1 MSHIGL
7 HKIICLNSSFFR
19 QFDPRTF
26 QSQASHNRFSSNCRH
41 CCFRNQQVPYPLL
54 FKRNYFFP
62 GFCLG
67 LLKLAD
73 KYSVDR
79 LEAACCKALTFTAT
93 PSYKS
98 IKNILD
104 TGSDRTEPADKAA
117 VTDSHTS
124 SEKSSHALT
133 RGADYYRR

>member
-1 MSHIGL
+1 M
-7 HKIICLNSSFFR
+7 
-19 QFDPRTF
+19 
-26 QSQASHNRFSSNCRH
+26 
-41 CCFRNQQVPYPLL
+41 
-54 FKRNYFFP
+54 
-62 GFCLG
+62 G
-67 LLKLAD
+67 LLRLAD

-79 LEAACCKALTFTAT
+79 LEASCRKALTFTAT

-104 TGSDRTEPADKAA
+104 TGSDRTEAADKAS
-117 VTDSHTS
+117 VTDSYTN

>member
-1 MSHIGL
+1 M
-7 HKIICLNSSFFR
+7 
-19 QFDPRTF
+19 
-26 QSQASHNRFSSNCRH
+26 
-41 CCFRNQQVPYPLL
+41 
-54 FKRNYFFP
+54 
-62 GFCLG
+62 G

-73 KYSVDR
+73 KYSVDQ
-79 LEAACCKALTFTAT
+79 LEAACSKALTFTAT

-117 VTDSHTS
+117 VIDSHTN